1 MGAIVGERSPSLSQV
16 VLQAA
21 CTIANAVSAHALF
34 VCSDSAQHLALIEPL
49 LEKTEV
55 VWVTRNR
62 ERAEEEWPQIKN
74 LLHLPTI
81 DLTRMGQIKIAVLM
95 GLSTGIVSGKDRI
108 VCVTGLPRLHH
119 LDNILV
125 LDLGKEFALLTTNKG
140 ANMVG
145 SVRPEVF
152 EGVLNLA
159 IELANQGREG
169 KPVGTIFTLG
179 DHERVLQLSRQLV
192 MNPFHGYPEEERNL
206 LDPHLRETIRE
217 FSAIDGAFVIRD
229 DGVVM
234 AAGRHL
240 NAALE
245 EGELPRGLGSRHVAG
260 AGITAVTDA
269 VAMAISESDG
279 TVRIFKQ
286 GAIFMEIEKGPRA

>member
-1 MGAIVGERSPSLSQV
+1 MGERSQSLSQV
-16 VLQAA
+16 VIQTA
-21 CTIANAVSAHALF
+21 CAIANAVKAQALF
-34 VCSDSAQHLALIEPL
+34 LCSDSAQHIAMVEPL

-55 VWVTRNR
+55 VLVTRSPENV
-62 ERAEEEWPQIKN
+62 EEDWPHVRN
-74 LLHLPTI
+74 LLHLPRI

-95 GLSTGIVSGKDRI
+95 GLSAGIVNGKDRI
-108 VCVTGLPRLHH
+108 VCVTGLPRLHQ

-125 LDLGKEFALLTTNKG
+125 LDLGKEFELLATTKG

-179 DHERVLQLSRQLV
+179 DHEKVLQLSRQLV
-192 MNPFHGYPEEERNL
+192 MNPFHGYPEEERNI
-206 LDPHLRETIRE
+206 LDPNLRDTIRE

-269 VAMAISESDG
+269 VAIAISESDG

-286 GAIFMEIEKGPRA
+286 GSIFMEIEKASSSGGI

>member
-1 MGAIVGERSPSLSQV
+1 MRRMEVNSMGERSQSLSQV
-16 VLQAA
+16 ILQTA
-21 CTIANAVSAHALF
+21 CIIANAVKAQALF
-34 VCSDSAQHLALIEPL
+34 LCSDSAKHVALIEPL
-49 LEKTEV
+49 LEKTEIV
-55 VWVTRNR
+55 LVTRDPENL
-62 ERAEEEWPQIKN
+62 EEDSPTVKN
-74 LLHLPTI
+74 LLHLPKI
-81 DLTRMGQIKIAVLM
+81 ALTRMGQIKIAVLM
-95 GLSTGIVSGKDRI
+95 GLSAGIVNGKDRI
-108 VCVTGLPRLHH
+108 VCVTGLPGLHQ
-119 LDNILV
+119 LDNVLV
-125 LDLGKEFALLTTNKG
+125 LDLGKEFELLTTNKG

-159 IELANQGREG
+159 IELANHGREG

-179 DHERVLQLSRQLV
+179 DHEKVLQLSRQLV
-192 MNPFHGYPEEERNL
+192 MNPFHGYPEEERNI
-206 LDPHLRETIRE
+206 LDPNLRETIRE

-269 VAMAISESDG
+269 VAIAISESD
-279 TVRIFKQ
+279 
-286 GAIFMEIEKGPRA
+286 

>member
-1 MGAIVGERSPSLSQV
+1 MSERSQSLSQV
-16 VLQAA
+16 VLQTA
-21 CTIANAVSAHALF
+21 CTVANAIQARALF
-34 VCSDSAQHLALIEPL
+34 LCSDSPKYIATIEPL

-55 VWVTRNR
+55 VLVTRPP
-62 ERAEEEWPQIKN
+62 ESSEEEWPQVRKILYVPKIG
-74 LLHLPTI
+74 LS
-81 DLTRMGQIKIAVLM
+81 RMGQIKIAVLM
-95 GLSTGIVSGKDRI
+95 GLSAGIVNGKDRI
-108 VCVTGLPRLHH
+108 VCVSGLPRLHQ

-125 LDLGKEFALLTTNKG
+125 LDLGKEFELLTSNKG

-145 SVRPEVF
+145 TVRPEVF

-179 DHERVLQLSRQLV
+179 DHEQVLQLSRQLV
-192 MNPFHGYPEEERNL
+192 INPFRGYPEEERHI
-206 LDPHLRETIRE
+206 LDPNLRETIRE
-217 FSAIDGAFVIRD
+217 FSALDGAFIIRD

-245 EGELPRGLGSRHVAG
+245 DEELPRGLGSRHVAA

-269 VAMAISESDG
+269 AAITISESNG
-279 TVRIFKQ
+279 TVRIFKN
-286 GAIFMEIEKGPRA
+286 GSIFMEIEKAAQ

>member
-1 MGAIVGERSPSLSQV
+1 MGERGQSLSQV
-16 VLQAA
+16 ILQTA
-21 CTIANAVSAHALF
+21 CTIANTIKAQALF
-34 VCSDSAQHLALIEPL
+34 LCSDSAKHAAFIEDL

-55 VWVTRNR
+55 VVVTRDPENM
-62 ERAEEEWPQIKN
+62 EEDLPQVKH
-74 LLHLPTI
+74 LLHLPNI
-81 DLTRMGQIKIAVLM
+81 ALTRMGQIKIAVLM

-108 VCVTGLPRLHH
+108 VCVTGLPRLHR

-125 LDLGKEFALLTTNKG
+125 LDLGKEFELLTTNNG
-140 ANMVG
+140 AHMVG
-145 SVRPEVF
+145 AVRPEVF

-179 DHERVLQLSRQLV
+179 DHEKVLQLSRQLV
-192 MNPFHGYPEEERNL
+192 MNPFRGYPEEERNI
-206 LDPHLRETIRE
+206 LDPNLRETIRE

-245 EGELPRGLGSRHVAG
+245 EGDLPRGLGSRHVAG

-269 VAMAISESDG
+269 VAIAISESDG
-279 TVRIFKQ
+279 TIRIFNQ
-286 GAIFMEIEKGPRA
+286 GAIFMEIEKASQIGGL

>member
-1 MGAIVGERSPSLSQV
+1 MGEGVQSLSQV
-16 VLQAA
+16 VLETA
-21 CTIANAVSAHALF
+21 CTVANAVRAQALF
-34 VCSDSAQHLALIEPL
+34 LCSDSAKHVALVEPL
-49 LEKTEV
+49 LEKTSIV
-55 VWVTRNR
+55 LVTRNP
-62 ERAEEEWPQIKN
+62 ENLDEDWPQVK
-74 LLHLPTI
+74 HLIQMPSL
-81 DLTRMGQIKIAVLM
+81 DLTRMGQIKLAVLM
-95 GLSTGIVSGKDRI
+95 ALSAGIVGGKDRI
-108 VCVTGLPRLHH
+108 VCVSGLPRLRH

-125 LDLGKEFALLTTNKG
+125 LDLGREFELLATNKG

-159 IELANQGREG
+159 IELANHGREG
-169 KPVGTIFTLG
+169 KSVGTIFTLG
-179 DHERVLQLSRQLV
+179 DHEKVLQLSRQLV
-192 MNPFHGYPEEERNL
+192 MNPFHGYPEEDRNI
-206 LDPHLRETIRE
+206 LDPNLRETIRE

-269 VAMAISESDG
+269 VAIAISESDG

-286 GAIFMEIEKGPRA
+286 GAIFMEIEKASQPAGI